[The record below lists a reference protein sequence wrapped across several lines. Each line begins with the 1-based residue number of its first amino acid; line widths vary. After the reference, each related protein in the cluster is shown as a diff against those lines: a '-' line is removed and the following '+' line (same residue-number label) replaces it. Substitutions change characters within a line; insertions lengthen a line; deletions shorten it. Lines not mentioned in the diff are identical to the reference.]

1 MLSFSKRFIART
13 LLCASII
20 GLSAQGQHAISSQ
33 SSPGLSTRTSIIL
46 CGPGLVYRCFP
57 NGCFCVPAK

>member
-33 SSPGLSTRTSIIL
+33 SSPGLSTRSSIIL
-46 CGPGLVYRCFP
+46 CQPPLVFRC
-57 NGCFCVPAK
+57 NSKGCFCVAP